1 MLLSFGIC
9 IALILA
15 NRRCQL
21 EAQRDLLAQLKKV
34 LGNPTYKMISERT
47 GIQVT
52 RVFRIFNGI
61 EMKFSEYLTIK
72 ELLDSEMK
80 KDTNFE
86 KLIRDC
92 KSKLRVSTLVE
103 IEKLCVRKLE
113 IVKLATE
120 VEKVEVA

>member
-1 MLLSFGIC
+1 M
-9 IALILA
+9 
-15 NRRCQL
+15 

-72 ELLDSEMK
+72 KLLDSEMK